1 MNVKAQWQYI
11 YPCLGWPCHVFTVY
25 REFSKSK
32 LNKCSAAEKV
42 LESPLSLCVED
53 RTSLVRVSL

>member
-42 LESPLSLCVED
+42 LESP
-53 RTSLVRVSL
+53 